1 MSLDDVRCSM
11 SSELFQKWCRLMFD
25 NTTPQRVILGIINAQ
40 ASSGQYFLYIITAGA
55 VAGCVCVCVRVLVRV
70 CL

>member
-1 MSLDDVRCSM
+1 
-11 SSELFQKWCRLMFD
+11 MFD